1 MKYRIMKIY
10 LCTILTLLSCCMLSA
25 QTDSITWPL
34 YAGEIPNNLK
44 PQEEKV
50 ERIGTGRRFIRQ
62 ISVPEITYFEPAEP
76 KQRAIVI
83 CPGGG
88 YAGVAIDHEGY
99 QVARVFQKAGYHAFV
114 LKYRNPTD
122 GGYYEDQSIVPLQDT
137 EQALKI
143 ARETLQERGFG
154 AMPIGIMGFSA
165 GGHLAATSSNR
176 HEYDFA
182 MLIYPV
188 ITFLKPHLH
197 QGSRDNLL
205 GEKARK
211 AKIREFSAELMVDTD
226 TPPTFLVHAAD
237 DGAVP
242 VQNSLRYYEACLANE
257 VPVDMHLYA
266 GGGHGFGM
274 DNPTTEDQWMD
285 ALLHWLGSME

>member
-1 MKYRIMKIY
+1 
-10 LCTILTLLSCCMLSA
+10 
-25 QTDSITWPL
+25 
-34 YAGEIPNNLK
+34 
-44 PQEEKV
+44 
-50 ERIGTGRRFIRQ
+50 
-62 ISVPEITYFEPAEP
+62 
-76 KQRAIVI
+76 
-83 CPGGG
+83 
-88 YAGVAIDHEGY
+88 VAIDHEGY
-99 QVARVFQKAGYHAFV
+99 QVARIFQKQGYHAFV

-143 ARETLQERGFG
+143 AKEMLRERGYA

-176 HEYDFA
+176 HDYDFA

-205 GEKARK
+205 GKK
-211 AKIREFSAELMVDTD
+211 AKKGKIRAFSAELMVDEA

-237 DGAVP
+237 DTAVP
-242 VQNSLRYYEACLANE
+242 VQNSLLYYEACLAKE

-274 DNPTTEDQWMD
+274 DNPTTEDQWME
-285 ALLHWLGSME
+285 ALLHWLKALD

>member
-1 MKYRIMKIY
+1 MCKNIGFTF
-10 LCTILTLLSCCMLSA
+10 LILLGTMALSA
-25 QTDSITWPL
+25 QKDSITWPL
-34 YAGEIPNNLK
+34 YEGDIPNNLK
-44 PQEEKV
+44 LQEEKV

-62 ISVPEITYFEPAEP
+62 ISVPEITYYEPAEP
-76 KQRAIVI
+76 KQRAVVI

-99 QVARVFQKAGYHAFV
+99 QVARVFQERGYHAFV
-114 LKYRNPTD
+114 LKYRNPT
-122 GGYYEDQSIVPLQDT
+122 GGGFYEDQSIVPLQDT
-137 EQALKI
+137 ERALEVAEEMLR
-143 ARETLQERGFG
+143 ARGYEE
-154 AMPIGIMGFSA
+154 MPVGIMGFSA

-176 HEYDFA
+176 HDYDFA

-197 QGSRDNLL
+197 QGSRNNLL
-205 GEKARK
+205 GKKAK
-211 AKIREFSAELMVDTD
+211 KGKIREFSAELMVDEA

-242 VQNSLRYYEACLANE
+242 VQNSLLYYEACLANG

-274 DNPTTEDQWMD
+274 TNPTTEDQWME
-285 ALLHWLGSME
+285 ALLHWLKTLD

>member
-1 MKYRIMKIY
+1 MKIY
-10 LCTILTLLSCCMLSA
+10 LWLFLSVLSCSMLSA
-25 QTDSITWPL
+25 QNDSITWPL
-34 YAGEIPNNLK
+34 YPGEIPNNLK
-44 PQEEKV
+44 LQEEKV

-62 ISVPEITYFEPAEP
+62 ISVPEITYFEPTDP
-76 KQRAIVI
+76 KQQAVVI

-99 QVARVFQKAGYHAFV
+99 QVARVFQEQGYHAFV

-122 GGYYEDQSIVPLQDT
+122 GGFYEDQSIIPLQDS
-137 EQALKI
+137 EQALKV
-143 ARETLQERGFG
+143 AKATLQEKGYG
-154 AMPIGIMGFSA
+154 EVPIGIMGFSA

-176 HEYDFA
+176 HDYDFA

-205 GEKARK
+205 GKEAKK
-211 AKIREFSAELMVDTD
+211 AKIRAFSAELMVDD
-226 TPPTFLVHAAD
+226 ATPPTFLVHAAD

-242 VQNSLRYYEACLANE
+242 VQNSLVYYEACLAND

-274 DNPTTEDQWMD
+274 INPTTEDQWME
-285 ALLHWLGSME
+285 ALLHWLGSLR

>member
-1 MKYRIMKIY
+1 MKICLY
-10 LCTILTLLSCCMLSA
+10 IFLTCLSYNMLSA
-25 QTDSITWPL
+25 QNDSVTMPL
-34 YAGEIPNNLK
+34 YAGDIPNNLK
-44 PQEEKV
+44 LQEEKT

-62 ISVPEITYFEPAEP
+62 ISVPEITYYEPAEP
-76 KQRAIVI
+76 KNRAVVI

-88 YAGVAIDHEGY
+88 YSGVAIDHEGY
-99 QVARVFQKAGYHAFV
+99 QVARVFQENGYHAFV
-114 LKYRNPTD
+114 LKYRNPAS

-137 EQALKI
+137 EQALEI
-143 ARETLQERGFG
+143 AKATLGGRGYG
-154 AMPIGIMGFSA
+154 EMPMGIMGFSA
-165 GGHLAATSSNR
+165 GGHLAATSSNQ
-176 HEYDFA
+176 HDYDFA

-188 ITFLKPHLH
+188 ITFLDPHLH
-197 QGSRDNLL
+197 KGSRNNLL
-205 GEKARK
+205 GPDANQ
-211 AKIREFSAELMVDTD
+211 AKIREFSAELMVDED

-242 VQNSLRYYEACLANE
+242 VQNSLLYYEACLAND

-274 DNPTTEDQWMD
+274 INPTTEDRWME

>member
-1 MKYRIMKIY
+1 
-10 LCTILTLLSCCMLSA
+10 MLSA
-25 QTDSITWPL
+25 QNDSIAMPL
-34 YAGEIPNNLK
+34 YSGEIPNNLK
-44 PQEEKV
+44 LQEEKT

-62 ISVPEITYFEPAEP
+62 ISVPEITYYEPAEP
-76 KQRAIVI
+76 KNRAVVI

-88 YAGVAIDHEGY
+88 YSGVAIDHEGY
-99 QVARVFQKAGYHAFV
+99 QVARVLQENGYHAFV
-114 LKYRNPTD
+114 LKYRNPTS

-143 ARETLQERGFG
+143 ARETLVERGYE
-154 AMPIGIMGFSA
+154 AMPMGIMGFSA
-165 GGHLAATSSNR
+165 GGHLAATSSNQYD
-176 HEYDFA
+176 YDFA

-205 GEKARK
+205 GKKAKK
-211 AKIREFSAELMVDTD
+211 AKIRAFSAELMVDEA

-242 VQNSLRYYEACLANE
+242 VQNSLLYYEACLANE

-274 DNPTTEDQWMD
+274 VNPTTEDRWME